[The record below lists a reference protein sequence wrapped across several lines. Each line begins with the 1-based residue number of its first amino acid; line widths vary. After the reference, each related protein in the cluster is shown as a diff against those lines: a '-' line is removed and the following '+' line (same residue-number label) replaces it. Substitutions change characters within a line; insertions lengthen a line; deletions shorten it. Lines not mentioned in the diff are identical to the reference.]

1 MTAQEFIFEH
11 SYEVKEAL
19 VDYSKWFD
27 EGEDQHERF
36 NKVLDDLEN
45 IEEDSID
52 IMGVINS
59 LLIEFSDYTIDDQ
72 VVQTKL
78 KELGL

>member
-11 SYEVKEAL
+11 SYEVKKAL
-19 VDYSKWFD
+19 LDYSQWFE
-27 EGEDQHERF
+27 EGEEQKEQYER
-36 NKVLDDLEN
+36 VLDDLEN
-45 IEEDSID
+45 IEEDSTD
-52 IMGVINS
+52 IMGTINS
-59 LLIEFSDYTIDDQ
+59 LLIEFSDYTIDDE